1 MEKRRKV
8 ALVLYFLVALASL
21 ALGLTYFLLDH
32 FLPYHET
39 AVGIPWD
46 QLNSRLQ
53 TLLLALMQV
62 AAGGWLALFVLLMAL
77 ILVPFRRGQRWA
89 RFIIPVGILAFY
101 LPTLHATLQVLENTP
116 AVPPW
121 YGAAIACAAAV
132 IGLLLDAPWSN
143 APKRRV

>member
-1 MEKRRKV
+1 METRRRI
-8 ALVLYFLVALASL
+8 ARVLYVLVALASL

-39 AVGIPWD
+39 AVGVPWD
-46 QLNSRLQ
+46 QLDSRLQ
-53 TLLLALMQV
+53 TLLLALMEV

-77 ILVPFRRGQRWA
+77 ILVPFQRGERWA

-101 LPTLHATLQVLENTP
+101 LPTLHATLKVLEHTP

-132 IGLLLDAPWSN
+132 IGFFLDGPWSK
-143 APKRRV
+143 APEPRL